1 MMTTNDEEALLKFAK
16 DLVDAKKWRDV
27 GQVIERA
34 KAIDAGKAFSKIWQ
48 AYEKAAQ
55 RDGTRLLKKIDANK
69 DNKWVDKYLDWE
81 EQFALTS
88 KSDETIEAFQSLR
101 TEHEETAKK
110 LYNEG
115 RKAFQNNHR
124 NGGYA
129 KHQEI
134 VDKYYASTYY
144 RTLKATLDKRR

>member
-34 KAIDAGKAFSKIWQ
+34 KAIDAGKAFSKIWK

-69 DNKWVDKYLDWE
+69 DNEWVDKYL
-81 EQFALTS
+81 
-88 KSDETIEAFQSLR
+88 
-101 TEHEETAKK
+101 
-110 LYNEG
+110 G
-115 RKAFQNNHR
+115 
-124 NGGYA
+124 
-129 KHQEI
+129 
-134 VDKYYASTYY
+134 
-144 RTLKATLDKRR
+144 